1 MNRFAALLIGSALTS
16 LIASHGFAA
25 DAQPE
30 AARPADAAPASVT
43 PAEPAAASAPATPAP
58 AAAQPAAKDEKA
70 AQPAPAGKEVK
81 IGFISMSKVAAETAE
96 GKAATTQLSA
106 RSNKLREKLD
116 AKQKQLEKQKA
127 AIESKL
133 PTMTPKERQV
143 KASEFQKKV
152 EDLQK
157 MVRAS
162 ELEMAKMQEKLTAEV
177 YVKIKEATAAYAKA
191 NGYAIVADEKAVL
204 FVTEELKPKDVSE
217 EIIQYM
223 DKKPAK

>member
-25 DAQPE
+25 DAQPS
-30 AARPADAAPASVT
+30 AAAPAKQA
-43 PAEPAAASAPATPAP
+43 PAETAATTAPATPAAP
-58 AAAQPAAKDEKA
+58 AAQPPAAKDEKI
-70 AQPAPAGKEVK
+70 AQAPTAGKEVK
-81 IGFISMSKVAAETAE
+81 VGFITLNKVASETAE
-96 GKAATTQLSA
+96 GKAATGKLSV
-106 RSNKLREKLD
+106 RSAKLREKID

-133 PTMTPKERQV
+133 PTMTPKERQT
-143 KASEFQKKV
+143 KGTEFQKKV
-152 EDLQK
+152 EDFQK

-162 ELEMAKMQEKLTAEV
+162 ESEMAEMQEKLTSQV
-177 YVKIKEATAAYAKA
+177 YAQIKEAATAYGKA
-191 NGYAIVADEKAVL
+191 NGFAIVVEEKAVL
-204 FVTEELKPKDVSE
+204 YLAEELKPKDLTA

>member
-25 DAQPE
+25 DAQPS
-30 AARPADAAPASVT
+30 AAAPAT
-43 PAEPAAASAPATPAP
+43 QAPAETAATTAPATPATP
-58 AAAQPAAKDEKA
+58 AAHPPAAKDEKGT
-70 AQPAPAGKEVK
+70 QAPTAGKEVK
-81 IGFISMSKVAAETAE
+81 VGFITLNKVASETAE
-96 GKAATTQLSA
+96 GKAATGKLSV
-106 RSNKLREKLD
+106 RSAKLREKID

-133 PTMTPKERQV
+133 PTMTPKERQT
-143 KASEFQKKV
+143 KGTEFQKKV
-152 EDLQK
+152 EDFQK

-162 ELEMAKMQEKLTAEV
+162 ESEMAEMQEKLTSQV
-177 YVKIKEATAAYAKA
+177 YAQIKEAAAAYGKA
-191 NGYAIVADEKAVL
+191 NGFAIVVEEKAVL
-204 FVTEELKPKDVSE
+204 YLSEELKPKDLTA

>member
-30 AARPADAAPASVT
+30 TAKPAAAAAPA
-43 PAEPAAASAPATPAP
+43 PAETAATTAPATPAANP
-58 AAAQPAAKDEKA
+58 TT
-70 AQPAPAGKEVK
+70 GKEVK
-81 IGFISMSKVAAETAE
+81 VGFITLSKVAAETAE
-96 GKAATTQLSA
+96 GKAATGKLSV
-106 RSNKLREKLD
+106 RSTKLREKID

-133 PTMTPKERQV
+133 PTMTPKERQT
-143 KASEFQKKV
+143 KGNEFQKKV

-157 MVRAS
+157 MIRAS
-162 ELEMAKMQEKLTAEV
+162 ELEMSEMQEKLTGEV
-177 YVKIKEATAAYAKA
+177 YARIKEAAAAYGKA
-191 NGYAIVADEKAVL
+191 NGYAIVVEEKAVL
-204 FVTEELKPKDVSE
+204 YLAEELKPKDLTD
-217 EIIQYM
+217 EIIQDM